1 MDVITTTVERSS
13 QGEQHHDPVSPAA
26 MAASRTTPTMAP
38 FTNTDWS
45 ARGLILQIR
54 WQRRLD
60 ARERRPDSRDD
71 VERTRALRLED
82 RKQRPLCRSS
92 GPCSSAA
99 RNRRARAPRRADRP
113 SPIDLLDRKIVE
125 RGTTSGLPFM
135 MIGYSSDP
143 IFAVP
148 LGRITFC

>member
-1 MDVITTTVERSS
+1 MDVSPRPSSASS
-13 QGEQHHDPVSPAA
+13 QEEQHHDPGESGRDGGFAHDPHDGALHEHRLVGE
-26 MAASRTTPTMAP
+26 
-38 FTNTDWS
+38 
-45 ARGLILQIR
+45 GLDLQIR

-60 ARERRPDSRDD
+60 ARSAARIRETTSSVLAPC
-71 VERTRALRLED
+71 ALRIGSSA
-82 RKQRPLCRSS
+82 PWCRSS